1 VIERNFTIESRSF
14 QGKLVT
20 RRAERDRVRP
30 DLLDYCH
37 RDAPAMIKLVET
49 LEGLAIG
56 SVMRPTRPMDDS
68 FSIAQC
74 LASFRA
80 IATQAGNM
88 DS

>member
-1 VIERNFTIESRSF
+1 
-14 QGKLVT
+14 
-20 RRAERDRVRP
+20 
-30 DLLDYCH
+30 
-37 RDAPAMIKLVET
+37 MIKLVET